1 MALVAEFYPALQH
14 DTRSRTPRPLPL
26 FLDMVRDVVA
36 KDPVLARA
44 ALVGVRVY
52 ERAARLP
59 RPDRPLRAA
68 QGRVRLVSSGGKGP
82 PVVLVPSLI
91 NPSHVLDLD
100 EQRSLLGWLAA
111 AGFDAM
117 LLDWGTP
124 RPDEQQ
130 LSIAGHVESYL
141 LPLLQQLAEPVHLV
155 GYCLGGTMTMAAARN
170 ASVRSLTLMAT
181 PWHFGRYPADARSA
195 LGQLWKRQEAQVQTM
210 GLMPM
215 EMLQTAFWGLD
226 PDRTVSKF
234 AALAGRSIDDPVVTG
249 FAALEDW
256 ANDGAPLT
264 AAAGEDLFAR
274 LMGEDM
280 TGVGEWRVGGELIR
294 PGDITVPMRHF
305 VARNDRI
312 APAETA
318 PDGVEAIPCPSGH
331 VGMITGSRAREG
343 CWEPLAEWLRS
354 VDQVQS
360 RS

>member
-1 MALVAEFYPALQH
+1 MVADFYSALQH
-14 DTRSRTPRPLPL
+14 DTRGRTPRPLPL
-26 FLDMVRDVVA
+26 FLDMVRDVAA
-36 KDPVLARA
+36 KDPALARA
-44 ALVGVRVY
+44 ALEGVRVY
-52 ERAARLP
+52 ERAARPP
-59 RPDRPLRAA
+59 RLDRPLRAA
-68 QGRVRLVSSGGKGP
+68 EGRVRLVSGGGKGP

-100 EQRSLLGWLAA
+100 EERSLLGWLGG

-117 LLDWGTP
+117 LVDWGTP
-124 RPDEQQ
+124 QPEEQQ
-130 LSIAGHVESYL
+130 LSIAGHVERYL
-141 LPLLQQLAEPVHLV
+141 LPLLAQFGEPVHLV
-155 GYCLGGTMTMAAARN
+155 GYCLGGTMTLAAARL
-170 ASVRSLTLMAT
+170 AAVRSLTLMAT
-181 PWHFGRYPADARSA
+181 PWHFGRYPAEARTA
-195 LGQLWKRQEAQVQTM
+195 LGELWQRQVAQVGAL

-226 PDRTVSKF
+226 PERTVSKF
-234 AALAGRSIDDPVVTG
+234 AALAGRSIDDPLVTG

-280 TGVGEWRVGGELIR
+280 TGAGQWRVGGEMIR
-294 PGDITVPMRHF
+294 PGDIAAPMRHF

-343 CWEPLAEWLRS
+343 CWEPLAGWLRS
-354 VDQVQS
+354 VDQAQS